1 MVSGRLVLRNRP
13 VRVAVGRTVP
23 VASELAPVGA
33 MLPPMTVGPT
43 WWMRRSTH
51 AALLLRRAGAYVL
64 YALRRFYNDNGLQ
77 AAGALTYTT
86 LLALVPLMTIAFS
99 IFSAFPAFQ
108 AVQDR
113 IEVLLFENLV
123 PEVGL
128 VVRSHISEFARNAT
142 NLTAVGVVALA
153 VSAVLLLSTIESVL
167 NTIWRVDRE
176 RPLLTRLLIF
186 WTVLTLGPV
195 LLGASFSMTTG
206 VFDRILQLANETSVY
221 VPIPISDDGWNL
233 GSRTLAALL
242 QATAFT
248 VLFLLVPARPVRL
261 RDAAIGGAVAGVA
274 FEFLKWGF
282 RLYLI
287 GFPSYQ
293 AIYGALAAFPIFLIW
308 LYLSWTV
315 VLIGAVFAASFP
327 EWRIARLGA
336 TEVHLDAPRR
346 LEAAV
351 RLLAVFAEQAKRGG
365 TVSLDDLT
373 RALRVDERELLLER
387 LRGKGYL
394 VTTENGGYALTRDL
408 RATPLVQLARD
419 LDLTLGLGSAEA
431 AGEEVRE
438 IRRLDG
444 ASGHLAERLAD
455 LSRAEERILGLS
467 VAEAI
472 GAAELPRPDIVT
484 LPHAGPQGPRA

>member
-1 MVSGRLVLRNRP
+1 M
-13 VRVAVGRTVP
+13 
-23 VASELAPVGA
+23 LAA
-33 MLPPMTVGPT
+33 MTSRPT
-43 WWMRRSTH
+43 WWMRR
-51 AALLLRRAGAYVL
+51 AARAVLLLRRSGAYVL

-86 LLALVPLMTIAFS
+86 LLALVPLMTIAFA

-108 AVQDR
+108 AVQER
-113 IEVLLFENLV
+113 IEILLFENLV
-123 PEVGL
+123 PEVGS
-128 VVRSHISEFARNAT
+128 VVRSHITEFTRNAT
-142 NLTAVGVVALA
+142 NLTAVGVIALA

-195 LLGASFSMTTG
+195 LLGASFSLTTG
-206 VFDRILQLANETSVY
+206 VFDRIWQLATENSVY
-221 VPIPISDDGWNL
+221 VPIPIGDEGWDI
-233 GSRTLAALL
+233 GSRALAALL
-242 QATAFT
+242 QTIAFT

-261 RDAAIGGAVAGVA
+261 RDAAMGGAVAGVSL
-274 FEFLKWGF
+274 EFLKWGF

-327 EWRIARLGA
+327 EWRGSRTGA
-336 TEVHLDAPRR
+336 MDVRLDAPRR

-351 RLLAVFAEQAKRGG
+351 RLLAVFAGQAKRGG
-365 TVSLDDLT
+365 TVLSADLT
-373 RALRVDERELLLER
+373 RALPVEERDILLEQ
-387 LRGKGYL
+387 LRAKGYL
-394 VTTENGGYALTRDL
+394 VTTEDGGYALTRDL
-408 RATPLVQLARD
+408 RATPLVRLARD
-419 LDLTLGLGSAEA
+419 LELTLGLEPGDDAPPD
-431 AGEEVRE
+431 VQE

-444 ASGHLAERLAD
+444 ASAPLAERLVE

-472 GAAELPRPDIVT
+472 GSAEWPGPDVVA
-484 LPHAGPQGPRA
+484 LSHGGQQGSRT